1 MAQHGGSVYIL
12 ANKIGGTIYIGVT
25 SNLVGRVYQHKLGA
39 VEGFTKKYGVNSLV
53 YFEVHDSIEAA
64 ILRENQMK
72 KWRRAWKI
80 RLIEERN
87 PNWIDLYPQI
97 AMQ

>member
-1 MAQHGGSVYIL
+1 
-12 ANKIGGTIYIGVT
+12 VT

-53 YFEVHDSIEAA
+53 YFEMHDSIEAA

-87 PNWIDLYPQI
+87 PNWIDLYSQI

>member
-1 MAQHGGSVYIL
+1 MAQHGGYVYIL

-39 VEGFTKKYGVNSLV
+39 VEGFTKKYGVNRLV

-87 PNWIDLYPQI
+87 PSWIDLYLQI

>member
-1 MAQHGGSVYIL
+1 MAYVYIL

-39 VEGFTKKYGVNSLV
+39 VEGFTKKCGVNRLV

-72 KWRRAWKI
+72 KWRRTWKI

>member
-1 MAQHGGSVYIL
+1 MAYVYIL

-39 VEGFTKKYGVNSLV
+39 VEGFTKKYGVNRLV